1 VADLPSAHG
10 IEGEL
15 TRVVRSAVLTGPG
28 SVELVE
34 AAPATLTE
42 GTVRVEVEGCGVCGS
57 NLPVWE
63 GRPWFDYPLPAG
75 NPGHEAWG
83 RVVELGR
90 GAAGVAEGTRVA
102 LLAENAF
109 TEQLVV
115 PADRLVPLPPE
126 LDGQPFPGEALGCAF
141 NAARRS
147 DFSPGQTV
155 AVVGVGFLGA
165 LLVALAAQAGPR
177 VIAVARKSSALD
189 LARALGAS
197 ETVVMDDHARVI
209 GEVAELTGGRFCDRV
224 VEVTGAPW
232 PLDLSGELTGV
243 GGRLTIAGFH
253 QDGLRSVNVQL
264 WNWRGIDVV
273 NAHERASTVQL
284 RGIREAVEA
293 VANGR
298 LDPRPL
304 YTHVHPLE
312 ELKAAMDAAATR
324 PEGFVKAL
332 VVNGGSS

>member
-1 VADLPSAHG
+1 MRA
-10 IEGEL
+10 
-15 TRVVRSAVLTGPG
+15 AVLTGPG
-28 SVELVE
+28 SVEVRE
-34 AAPATLTE
+34 VAPAPLIP
-42 GTVRVEVEGCGVCGS
+42 GSVRVQVEGCGVCGS

-63 GRPWFDYPLPAG
+63 GRPWFDYPLAPG

-83 RVVELGR
+83 RVIEGP
-90 GAAGVAEGTRVA
+90 GAGSRVA

-109 TEQLVV
+109 SSELVV
-115 PADRLVPLPPE
+115 PTDRLVPLPAE
-126 LDGQPFPGEALGCAF
+126 LDGQPFPGEAIGCAF

-147 DFSPGQTV
+147 DLRPGQTV

-165 LLVALAAQAGPR
+165 LLVSLAASAGCR
-177 VIAVARKSSALD
+177 VIAVARKASALE
-189 LARALGAS
+189 LARTLGAA

-209 GEVAELTGGRFCDRV
+209 DEVASLTGGAFCERV

-243 GGRLTIAGFH
+243 GGRLVIAGFH

-273 NAHERASTVQL
+273 NAHERDPAVQL
-284 RGIREAVEA
+284 QGIRDA
-293 VANGR
+293 VAAVATGR

-304 YTHVHPLE
+304 YTHVYPLSE
-312 ELKAAMDAAATR
+312 MKTALDAAAER
-324 PEGFVKAL
+324 PEGFVKSL
-332 VVNGGSS
+332 VTL

>member
-1 VADLPSAHG
+1 
-10 IEGEL
+10 
-15 TRVVRSAVLTGPG
+15 VRSAVLTGPG

-34 AAPATLTE
+34 GAPAPMPP
-42 GTVRVEVEGCGVCGS
+42 GSVRVAVEGCGVCGS

-63 GRPWFDYPLPAG
+63 GRPWFDYPLPPG

-83 RVVELGR
+83 RVIEGPGLLVGR
-90 GAAGVAEGTRVA
+90 RVA

-109 TEQLVV
+109 SDELVV
-115 PADRLVPLPPE
+115 PAERLVGLPPE

-147 DFSPGQTV
+147 DFRPGQTV

-165 LLVALAAQAGPR
+165 LLVALAAEAGAR
-177 VIAVARKSSALD
+177 VIALARKSSALEI
-189 LARALGAS
+189 ARTMGAA
-197 ETVVMDDHARVI
+197 ETVVMDDHSRVI
-209 GEVAELTGGRFCDRV
+209 DEIASLTGGAFCERV

-232 PLDLSGELTGV
+232 PLDLSGELTGF
-243 GGRLTIAGFH
+243 GGRLVIAGFH

-273 NAHERASTVQL
+273 NAHERDPQVQL
-284 RGIREAVEA
+284 RGISEAVEA
-293 VANGR
+293 VASGR

-304 YTHVHPLE
+304 YTHVYPME
-312 ELKAAMDAAATR
+312 KMTAALDAAATR

-332 VVNGGSS
+332 VTSS

>member
-1 VADLPSAHG
+1 M
-10 IEGEL
+10 
-15 TRVVRSAVLTGPG
+15 RSAVLTGPG
-28 SVELVE
+28 SVELVSAE
-34 AAPATLTE
+34 PTALTPAS
-42 GTVRVEVEGCGVCGS
+42 VRVAVEGCGVCGS

-63 GRPWFDYPLPAG
+63 GRPWFDYPLPPG

-83 RVVELGR
+83 RVVELG
-90 GAAGVAEGTRVA
+90 ADATGVREGQRVA

-109 TEQLVV
+109 RDELVV

-126 LDGQPFPGEALGCAF
+126 LDGQPFPGEAIGCAF

-147 DFSPGQTV
+147 DFRAGQTV

-165 LLVALAAQAGPR
+165 LLVALAAEAGAR

-189 LARALGAS
+189 VARTMGAA
-197 ETVVMDDHARVI
+197 ETVVMDDHQRVI
-209 GEVAELTGGRFCDRV
+209 DEVAALTGGAFCERV
-224 VEVTGAPW
+224 VEVTGASW
-232 PLDLSGELTGV
+232 PLDLSGELTGF
-243 GGRLTIAGFH
+243 GGRLIIAGFH
-253 QDGLRSVNVQL
+253 QDGLRPVNVQL

-273 NAHERASTVQL
+273 NAHERDPAVQL

-293 VANGR
+293 VASGR

-304 YTHVHPLE
+304 YTHVHPLSD
-312 ELKAAMDAAATR
+312 LKAAMDAAAER

-332 VVNGGSS
+332 VTS

>member
-1 VADLPSAHG
+1 V
-10 IEGEL
+10 
-15 TRVVRSAVLTGPG
+15 TGPG

-34 AAPATLTE
+34 AAPADLRAGE
-42 GTVRVEVEGCGVCGS
+42 VRVAVEGCGVCGS

-63 GRPWFDYPLPAG
+63 GRPWFDYPLPPG
-75 NPGHEAWG
+75 RPGHEAWG
-83 RVVELGR
+83 RVLE
-90 GAAGVAEGTRVA
+90 AAGASSPVAPGQRVA
-102 LLAENAF
+102 LLAEDAF
-109 TEQLVV
+109 GEQVVV
-115 PADRLVPLPPE
+115 PAERAVPLPDE

-147 DFSPGQTV
+147 DFQPGQTV

-165 LLVALAAQAGPR
+165 LLVALAAQAGAR
-177 VIAVARKSSALD
+177 VVALARKGSALD
-189 LARALGAS
+189 IAREMGATD
-197 ETVVMDDHARVI
+197 TVVMDDHHGVI
-209 GEVAELTGGRFCDRV
+209 AQVSGLTEGRFCDRV
-224 VEVTGAPW
+224 VEATGAAW
-232 PLDLSGELTGV
+232 PLDLAGELTGI

-273 NAHERASTVQL
+273 NAHERDPEVAL
-284 RGIREAVEA
+284 RGIRDAVDA
-293 VANGR
+293 VAGGR

-304 YTHVHPLE
+304 YTHVFPLE

-332 VVNGGSS
+332 VTA